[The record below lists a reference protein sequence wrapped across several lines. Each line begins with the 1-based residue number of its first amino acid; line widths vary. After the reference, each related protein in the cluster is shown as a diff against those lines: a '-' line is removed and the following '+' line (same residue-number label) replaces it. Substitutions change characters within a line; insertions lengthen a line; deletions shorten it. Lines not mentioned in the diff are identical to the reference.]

1 MHTNNGRNRNN
12 DRKRKNNRSRRNRG
26 AAPQGGQRKSSPPN
40 GNARRAPSQKPAAL
54 SGPPEPTSGILS
66 INAKGFGVLRD
77 PATSFRPAPGDAN
90 VHQSVIKKYGLV
102 KGAAIT
108 GEARKGNRG
117 MELTTVETICGLPPE
132 EFHAR
137 QPYTE
142 LVALDPEER
151 FGLAATDDITMR
163 VIDMVAPIGKGTRGL
178 IVSPPKAGKTMIL
191 EKLANALHQHDPE
204 TRIIVLLVDERPEEV
219 TWFRRAV
226 PHAEVLASSSD
237 QSVEYQVELVELTQA
252 HVQAELECGRD
263 VAILVDSLTRM
274 GRAYNL
280 KSANTGRTMSGGLG
294 AGAMEIPR
302 RFFGM
307 ARNIEDGGSV
317 TILATA
323 LVDTG
328 SRMDTLIFE
337 EFKGTGNSEIILD
350 RKLAEERIFPAI
362 NIPASGTRKEER
374 LFGKDEGQR
383 INKLRRIL
391 SEMQP
396 RDAMEK
402 LLQLMDNYP
411 TNEALLEAVGPGR

>member
-1 MHTNNGRNRNN
+1 M
-12 DRKRKNNRSRRNRG
+12 
-26 AAPQGGQRKSSPPN
+26 
-40 GNARRAPSQKPAAL
+40 
-54 SGPPEPTSGILS
+54 PEKASGILK
-66 INAKGFGVLRD
+66 INPKGFGILRD
-77 PATSFRPAPGDAN
+77 PAKSFRPGPGDAS
-90 VHQSVIKKYGLV
+90 VHPSMIKNYGLV
-102 KGAAIT
+102 TGAAIT
-108 GEARKGNRG
+108 GEARKGKRG
-117 MELTTVETICGLPPE
+117 LELFSVETVCGQPPE
-132 EFHAR
+132 DFR
-137 QPYTE
+137 KRRPYTE
-142 LVALDPEER
+142 LTALDPEER
-151 FGLAATDDITMR
+151 FHLAAGGDITMR

-191 EKLANALHQHDPE
+191 EKLANAIHAHDPS

-226 PHAEVLASSSD
+226 EYADVLASSSD
-237 QSVEYQVELVELTQA
+237 QSVEQQVELVELTQA
-252 HVQAELECGRD
+252 HARTELECGKD

-280 KSANTGRTMSGGLG
+280 KSTNTGRTMSGGLG

-307 ARNIEDGGSV
+307 ARNIENGGSV

-374 LFGKDEGQR
+374 LFGPEEGQR

-391 SEMQP
+391 IEMQP

-402 LLQLMDNYP
+402 MLQLMDQYP

>member
-1 MHTNNGRNRNN
+1 M
-12 DRKRKNNRSRRNRG
+12 
-26 AAPQGGQRKSSPPN
+26 
-40 GNARRAPSQKPAAL
+40 
-54 SGPPEPTSGILS
+54 PEKVSGILK
-66 INAKGFGVLRD
+66 IGPKGFGILRD
-77 PATSFRPAPGDAN
+77 PSQSFRPGPGDASL
-90 VHQSVIKKYGLV
+90 HPSTIKKLGLV
-102 KGAAIT
+102 NGAMIT
-108 GEARKGNRG
+108 GEARKGKRG
-117 MELTTVETICGLPPE
+117 PELTAVETVCGLPPE
-132 EFHAR
+132 EFR
-137 QPYTE
+137 QRRPYTE
-142 LVALDPEER
+142 LTALDPKER
-151 FGLAATDDITMR
+151 FNLAATGDVTMR
-163 VIDMVAPIGKGTRGL
+163 VIDMVAPVGKGTRGL

-191 EKLANALHQHDPE
+191 EKLANAIHAHDPN
-204 TRIIVLLVDERPEEV
+204 TRIIILLVDERPEEV

-226 PHAEVLASSSD
+226 RHADVLASSSD
-237 QSVEYQVELVELTQA
+237 QSVEQQVELVELAQA
-252 HVQAELECGRD
+252 HMRTELECGRN
-263 VAILVDSLTRM
+263 VAVLVDSLTRM

-350 RKLAEERIFPAI
+350 RRMADERIFPAI

-374 LFGKDEGQR
+374 LFGAREGQQ

-391 SEMQP
+391 IDMQP

-402 LLQLMDNYP
+402 VLQLMEQYP
-411 TNEALLEAVGPGR
+411 TNEALLEAIGPGR

>member
-1 MHTNNGRNRNN
+1 M
-12 DRKRKNNRSRRNRG
+12 
-26 AAPQGGQRKSSPPN
+26 
-40 GNARRAPSQKPAAL
+40 
-54 SGPPEPTSGILS
+54 PEKASGILK
-66 INAKGFGVLRD
+66 INPKGFGTLRD
-77 PATSFRPAPGDAN
+77 PSTSFRPGPGDAT
-90 VHQSVIKKYGLV
+90 VHPSLIKKYGLV
-102 KGAAIT
+102 TGTAIT
-108 GEARKGNRG
+108 GEARRGNRG
-117 MELTTVETICGLPPE
+117 PELAVVETVCGLPPE
-132 EFHAR
+132 EFR
-137 QPYTE
+137 QRRPYTE

-151 FGLAATDDITMR
+151 IGLAATGDITMR

-191 EKLANALHQHDPE
+191 EKLANAIHAHDPD
-204 TRIIVLLVDERPEEV
+204 TQIIILLVDERPEEV

-226 PHAEVLASSSD
+226 LHADVLASSSD
-237 QSVEYQVELVELTQA
+237 QSVEQQLELVELTQA
-252 HVQAELECGRD
+252 HMRTELECGHN
-263 VAILVDSLTRM
+263 VAVLVDSLTRM

-280 KSANTGRTMSGGLG
+280 KSSNTGRTMSGGLG

-307 ARNIEDGGSV
+307 ARNIENGGSV

-374 LFGKDEGQR
+374 LFGKEEGQR
-383 INKLRRIL
+383 IFKLRRIL

-402 LLQLMDNYP
+402 MLQLMEQYP
-411 TNEALLEAVGPGR
+411 TNEALLNAVGSVR

>member
-1 MHTNNGRNRNN
+1 MHKNNTSDRFRKNRNN
-12 DRKRKNNRSRRNRG
+12 AR
-26 AAPQGGQRKSSPPN
+26 
-40 GNARRAPSQKPAAL
+40 RRAPA
-54 SGPPEPTSGILS
+54 PEETTPMPEKVRGILK
-66 INAKGFGVLRD
+66 INPKGFGVLRD
-77 PATSFRPAPGDAN
+77 PSTSFRPGPGDAS
-90 VHQSVIKKYGLV
+90 VHPTLIKQYGLV
-102 KGAAIT
+102 TGTAIT
-108 GEARKGNRG
+108 GDARRGNRG
-117 MELTTVETICGLPPE
+117 PELATVETVCGLPPE
-132 EFHAR
+132 VFR
-137 QPYTE
+137 RRRPYTE

-151 FGLAATDDITMR
+151 FGLAVGGDVTMR

-191 EKLANALHQHDPE
+191 EKLANAIHAHDPE
-204 TRIIVLLVDERPEEV
+204 TRIIILLVDERPEEV

-226 PHAEVLASSSD
+226 QYADVLASSSD
-237 QSVEYQVELVELTQA
+237 QSVEQQLELVELTQA
-252 HVQAELECGRD
+252 HMRTELECGRN
-263 VAILVDSLTRM
+263 VAVLVDSLTRM

-280 KSANTGRTMSGGLG
+280 KSSNTGRTMSGGLG

-307 ARNIEDGGSV
+307 ARNIENGGSV

-350 RKLAEERIFPAI
+350 RRMAEERIFPAI

-374 LFGKDEGQR
+374 LFGAEEGRR

-391 SEMQP
+391 IEMQP

-402 LLQLMDNYP
+402 MLQLMEQYP

>member
-1 MHTNNGRNRNN
+1 MHRNN
-12 DRKRKNNRSRRNRG
+12 SNRSRNSNNSNRRRGGSNRTNSRRGRGG
-26 AAPQGGQRKSSPPN
+26 AQHRPAPPRQ
-40 GNARRAPSQKPAAL
+40 APT
-54 SGPPEPTSGILS
+54 GPPEKVSGILS
-66 INAKGFGVLRD
+66 VNPKGFGVLRD
-77 PATSFRPAPGDAN
+77 PSRSFRPGPGDAT
-90 VHQSVIKKYGLV
+90 VHSSLIKQQGLV
-102 KGAAIT
+102 RGAT
-108 GEARKGNRG
+108 VVGEARRG
-117 MELTTVETICGLPPE
+117 RQGLELTAVETVCGMAPE
-132 EFHAR
+132 EFSR
-137 QPYTE
+137 RRPYTE

-151 FGLAATDDITMR
+151 FGLAATGDTTMR
-163 VIDMVAPIGKGTRGL
+163 VVDMVAPVGKGTRGL

-191 EKLANALHQHDPE
+191 EKLAHAINNHDPE
-204 TRIIVLLVDERPEEV
+204 TRVIVLLVDERPEEV
-219 TWFRRAV
+219 TMFRRSV
-226 PHAEVLASSSD
+226 PFADVLASSSD
-237 QSVEYQVELVELTQA
+237 QDVATQVELVELTQA
-252 HVQAELECGRD
+252 HAQTELECGKD

-350 RKLAEERIFPAI
+350 RRMAEERIFPAI

-374 LFGKDEGQR
+374 LFGAEEGQR

-402 LLQLMDNYP
+402 LLQLMENYP
-411 TNEALLEAVGPGR
+411 TNEALLTAVGPGR

>member
-1 MHTNNGRNRNN
+1 MQNNNNKSQRPRRNRN
-12 DRKRKNNRSRRNRG
+12 
-26 AAPQGGQRKSSPPN
+26 SSH
-40 GNARRAPSQKPAAL
+40 RRAPAPAAT
-54 SGPPEPTSGILS
+54 GKVTETASGILKL
-66 INAKGFGVLRD
+66 NPKGFGILRD
-77 PATSFRPAPGDAN
+77 PSKSFRPGPTDAT
-90 VHQSVIKKYGLV
+90 VHPSLIKKYGLV
-102 KGAAIT
+102 SGAAIT
-108 GEARKGNRG
+108 GGACKGNRG
-117 MELTTVETICGLPPE
+117 LELATVETVCGLPPE
-132 EFHAR
+132 EFSKR
-137 QPYTE
+137 RPYTE

-151 FGLAATDDITMR
+151 FGLAATGDITMR
-163 VIDMVAPIGKGTRGL
+163 VIDMVAPVGKGTRGL
-178 IVSPPKAGKTMIL
+178 IVSPPKAGKTVIL
-191 EKLANALHQHDPE
+191 EKLADAIHAHDPD

-219 TWFRRAV
+219 TWFRRSVQYAD
-226 PHAEVLASSSD
+226 VLASSSD
-237 QSVEYQVELVELTQA
+237 QSVEQQLELVELAQA
-252 HVQAELECGRD
+252 HMRTELECGND
-263 VAILVDSLTRM
+263 VAVLVDSLTRM

-280 KSANTGRTMSGGLG
+280 KSSNTGRTMSGGLG

-337 EFKGTGNSEIILD
+337 EFKGTGNSELILD

-374 LFGKDEGQR
+374 LFGKEEGQR

-402 LLQLMDNYP
+402 VLQLMDQYP